1 MANNCSNSNTN
12 SCSPCTGCEEII
24 SSDCVSVLSSIS
36 CINMS
41 SGDNLTDVLNALG
54 SAVCNFYSLI
64 DSGSGLTVSEVDGS
78 PSYAATNL
86 LRFNQDSGFVVT
98 QPSANTADVRLIP
111 TFLFPDSNLVIV
123 DAVTTANITLSGAQ
137 TIDTIVGVAGTTKVL
152 VWKQTLKT
160 ENGVYIMQ
168 AGAWTRSTDSD
179 TSAELND
186 QVAFANYTKTGTTY
200 GGNYFNQIVTS
211 PTIGADNI
219 IYQKGILGGN
229 KLSWLVDGNE
239 TGAVK
244 TVGSI
249 DNFDVKFQTF
259 SNEIFRMFTTR
270 QVGIGISA
278 SPLAKLH
285 VMGTNT
291 VILDQSI
298 LYLENYDQTHSLEY
312 RRDGSIYR
320 NGVLHSLTTVNNN
333 DNTSWGEQAL
343 ENLDLSL
350 ARGCTGIGHY
360 ALNTAVDTWDSTAV
374 GDGAGEDAV
383 GDDCCYFGKDA
394 GKNNDGNYCIFI
406 GSRSD
411 SSGTFSSSIA
421 IGYNAE
427 FFASNQFVLGAFD
440 SPITEMYLGEG
451 YRSST
456 PGSISL
462 RGTVGS
468 GSNISGGNFNIYPG
482 VSTGTGITGD
492 TVIYK
497 APSAGGS
504 SSVLNTAS
512 ETFKIKGTNGDIY
525 RNGVYYSTISTLNNT
540 WGYNAGS
547 ALSTGYYNLIHGN
560 YCGTL
565 LADGISNIIIGSIG
579 GSGAAGAALVSGI
592 ENTIIGSGSGYQLT
606 SSRNTLYGYTTGYG
620 ITTGENNHIFGH
632 RVGRGLSGSSTS
644 GVTTGS
650 YNVLIGNGDTAR
662 YVGSGTYNTF
672 VGVGGGGFIQNSFAT
687 TTLGAY
693 SGFRTAAGTVSSS
706 LYLGHACIAQSSY
719 ECVIGGWLAAN
730 IYLGAGQFAGN
741 EGSGT
746 KLIDI
751 NMQPHSV
758 ANSCAYTGFADVTDG
773 DGIDWYQSVSQAT
786 GDGDSG
792 DIIWRYAPPGSTGTT
807 LTTLANGLT
816 FKGTDGSLRS
826 SRRIETAKG
835 ANVVAAN
842 DLTLGG
848 DGNVFTITGNTTIN
862 AITTTDWQAGS
873 VIRLIFTGTPTV
885 KHDTAGGANTATM
898 KLAAGVD
905 FVISKNPT
913 VLTLVYDGTNFLEVS
928 RSANAV

>member
-12 SCSPCTGCEEII
+12 SCSPCTGCEEVI

-78 PSYAATNL
+78 PSYVYTNL

-98 QPSANTADVRLIP
+98 QPGANTADVRLIP

-160 ENGVYIMQ
+160 ENGIYIMQ

-179 TSAELND
+179 TSVELND

-200 GGNYFNQIVTS
+200 GGNYFNQIITS

-244 TVGSI
+244 TMGST
-249 DNFDVKFQTF
+249 DSFDVKFIT
-259 SNEIFRMFTTR
+259 SGNEIYRMFTTR

-278 SPLAKLH
+278 SPLGKLH
-285 VMGTNT
+285 VMGTDT
-291 VILDQSI
+291 AILNQSI
-298 LYLENYDQTHSLEY
+298 LYLEDYAQTHSFEY

-333 DNTSWGEQAL
+333 NNTSWGEQAL
-343 ENLDLSL
+343 ENLDLRL
-350 ARGCTGIGHY
+350 AQGCTGIGHY

-406 GSRSD
+406 GSISD
-411 SSGTFSSSIA
+411 SSGTFNSSIA

-451 YRSST
+451 YKSST
-456 PGSISL
+456 PGNISL
-462 RGTVGS
+462 RGTVGN

-504 SSVLNTAS
+504 SSVLNSAS
-512 ETFKIKGTNGDIY
+512 ETFKIKGTDGAIY
-525 RNGVYYSTISTLNNT
+525 RDTILYSVKPTPISNTSWGANALNITLSGVGNTAIGHQCGVPLTTGSYNTLLGYSS
-540 WGYNAGS
+540 
-547 ALSTGYYNLIHGN
+547 
-560 YCGTL
+560 GTL
-565 LADGISNIIIGSIG
+565 LQTGSNNTLIGKL
-579 GSGAAGAALVSGI
+579 SGQQLVSGSD
-592 ENTIIGSGSGYQLT
+592 NTFIGKEAGISVTGSNNSGVGADVLSALTSGLYNAALGHGAGDTITNGSNNTFIGSGSGEDFNGA
-606 SSRNTLYGYTTGYG
+606 SSSNVCVG
-620 ITTGENNHIFGH
+620 FG
-632 RVGRGLSGSSTS
+632 SGNRISAAVVNYST
-644 GVTTGS
+644 
-650 YNVLIGNGDTAR
+650 YIGN
-662 YVGSGTYNTF
+662 
-672 VGVGGGGFIQNSFAT
+672 Q
-687 TTLGAY
+687 TL
-693 SGFRTAAGTVSSS
+693 SE
-706 LYLGHACIAQSSY
+706 QSY
-719 ECVIGGWLAAN
+719 EVVIGGYD
-730 IYLGAGQFAGN
+730 ISFYYLGRGKYAGSADLNNILFQPNSPAAT
-741 EGSGT
+741 GSLSLTPLSNTNG
-746 KLIDI
+746 I
-751 NMQPHSV
+751 NW
-758 ANSCAYTGFADVTDG
+758 TFG
-773 DGIDWYQSVSQAT
+773 VSQPT
-786 GDGDSG
+786 GTGTAG
-792 DIIWRYAPPGSTGTT
+792 DIILQYAPTVQGSGSVQNALATGI
-807 LTTLANGLT
+807 T
-816 FKGTDGSLRS
+816 FKGIDGSLRA
-826 SRRIETAKG
+826 SRRIEPAKG
-835 ANVVAAN
+835 ADIVAAN

-848 DGNVFTITGNTTIN
+848 DGNFFVITGNTTIN
-862 AITTTDWQAGS
+862 AITITNWQAGS
-873 VIRLIFTGTPTV
+873 EITLMFTGTPTI
-885 KHDTAGGANTATM
+885 KHNTAGGANTATM
-898 KLAAGVD
+898 KLINGVD
-905 FVISKNPT
+905 FTVSKNPT
-913 VLTLVYDGTNFLEVS
+913 LLKLAYDGTNWQQVS
-928 RSANAV
+928 PVSPNAV

>member
-1 MANNCSNSNTN
+1 MELLGYPSIKNKIHKYIIMANNCSNSNTN
-12 SCSPCTGCEEII
+12 SCSPCTGCEDIV

-64 DSGSGLTVSEVDGS
+64 DAGNGLTVSEVDGS

-86 LRFNQDSGFVVT
+86 LRFNQDSGFIVT

-111 TFLFPDSNLVIV
+111 VFLFPDGLYITV

-137 TIDTIVGVAGTTKVL
+137 TIDTIVGVAGTTRVL
-152 VWKQTLKT
+152 VWKQTIKT
-160 ENGVYIMQ
+160 QNGVYLMQ
-168 AGAWTRSTDSD
+168 AGAWTRATDSD
-179 TSAELND
+179 TTEELNN
-186 QVAFANYTKTGTTY
+186 QVVFANYTKTGTQY
-200 GGNYFNQIVTS
+200 GNKYFNQIAVS
-211 PTIGADNI
+211 PVIGADNI
-219 IYQKGILGGN
+219 IYQVGTGNVNNKWTKGG
-229 KLSWLVDGNE
+229 D
-239 TGAVK
+239 
-244 TVGSI
+244 TVEQEESIGTI
-249 DNFDVKFQTF
+249 DNFDFPTKTYDIE
-259 SNEIFRMFTTR
+259 NTR
-270 QVGIGISA
+270 VFKTGQYGVGISA
-278 SPLAKLH
+278 SPLARVH
-285 VMGTNT
+285 IVGQNSA
-291 VILDQSI
+291 VLDQSTF
-298 LYLENYDQTHSLEY
+298 YAEDYAQTNSFEI
-312 RRDGSIYR
+312 RRNGDIYR
-320 NGVLHSLTTVNNN
+320 DHDLYSLARNV
-333 DNTSWGEQAL
+333 DGNTSWGESAL
-343 ENLDLSL
+343 DNIDLTL
-350 ARGCTGIGHY
+350 AHR
-360 ALNTAVDTWDSTAV
+360 NTAVGKIALEDLVDGWDNTAV
-374 GDGAGEDAV
+374 GWWAGGEAI
-383 GDDCCYFGKDA
+383 GDDCVYIGVRA
-394 GKNNDGNYCIFI
+394 GLNSIGDQNTFI
-406 GSRSD
+406 GSRTD
-411 SSGTFSSSIA
+411 SNGIWSNSIA
-421 IGYNAE
+421 LGYEAE
-427 FFASNQFVLGAFD
+427 IYGNNQFIIGSAD
-440 SPITEMYLGEG
+440 APIVNVYIGEG

-456 PGSISL
+456 PGSVAL
-462 RGTVGS
+462 RGTQGN
-468 GSNISGGNFNIYPG
+468 GSNISASDFIIVPG
-482 VSTGTGITGD
+482 AGTGTGTPGD
-492 TVIYK
+492 FIVHK
-497 APSAGGS
+497 APAGASGS
-504 SSVLNTAS
+504 GINASS

-540 WGYNAGS
+540 WGYNAG
-547 ALSTGYYNLIHGN
+547 AAITTGYYNLIHGN

-565 LADGISNIIIGSIG
+565 VADGISNIIIGSIG

-592 ENTIIGSGSGYQLT
+592 ENTITGSGSGYQLT

-662 YVGSGTYNTF
+662 HVGSGTYNTF

-719 ECVIGGWLAAN
+719 ECVLGGWLAAN

-816 FKGTDGSLRS
+816 FKGTNGGLELS
-826 SRRIETAKG
+826 S
-835 ANVVAAN
+835 
-842 DLTLGG
+842 TLGYLLL
-848 DGNVFTITGNTTIN
+848 NRLTTAQKN
-862 AITTTDWQAGS
+862 A
-873 VIRLIFTGTPTV
+873 L
-885 KHDTAGGANTATM
+885 TAVNGM
-898 KLAAGVD
+898 V
-905 FVISKNPT
+905 
-913 VLTLVYDGTNFLEVS
+913 VYDSTLNKFQGYENGAWTSFI
-928 RSANAV
+928 